1 MKSKFKMYVIV
12 WAAVVVLFN
21 VIVFITPNEVAGMSK
36 FGGAFWVGYAFIMI
50 LFLAQLGIGWYAI
63 KDDLTKT
70 FYNIPL
76 LQISYSTMIAMLV
89 VGVLCMTIPQF
100 PVWLGIIICLLV
112 VGFGGISAAL
122 AQTASSVVSDIDVKV
137 KNKTFFIR
145 SLTVDI
151 ESLLTRSELPEV
163 RDEVNKVYEAV
174 RYSDPT
180 SNEALSGVEAQ
191 ITLKVSELADAIE
204 KSDIEL
210 AKKTVREMVILL
222 NDRNKKCKL
231 LK

>member
-36 FGGAFWVGYAFIMI
+36 FAGAFWAGYAFIMI

-76 LQISYSTMIAMLV
+76 LQISYSTMIAMLI
-89 VGVLCMTIPQF
+89 VGVLCMVIPQF
-100 PVWLGIIICLLV
+100 PIWLGIIICLLV
-112 VGFGGISAAL
+112 VVFGGISAAL
-122 AQTASSVVSDIDVKV
+122 AQTASSVVSDVDAKI

-151 ESLLTRSELPEV
+151 ESLLARSELPEI

-174 RYSDPT
+174 RYSDAM
-180 SNEALSGVEAQ
+180 SDEALAGVETQ
-191 ITLKVSELADAIE
+191 ITLKVSELTDGIE

-210 AKKTVREMVILL
+210 VKKTVREIVILL

>member
-36 FGGAFWVGYAFIMI
+36 FGGAFWVGYAFIMV
-50 LFLAQLGIGWYAI
+50 LFLVQLGIGWYAI
-63 KDDLTKT
+63 KDDLAKM

-76 LQISYSTMIAMLV
+76 LQISYSTMVVMLV
-89 VGVLCMTIPQF
+89 VGVLCMAIPQF
-100 PVWLGIIICLLV
+100 PIWLGTIICLLV

-122 AQTASSVVSDIDVKV
+122 AQTASSIVSDINVKV

-174 RYSDPT
+174 RYSDPM
-180 SNEALSGVEAQ
+180 SNEALSGVESQ
-191 ITLKVSELADAIE
+191 ITLKVSELADGIE
-204 KSDIEL
+204 KADIEL
-210 AKKTVREMVILL
+210 VKKMVREIVILL

>member
-1 MKSKFKMYVIV
+1 MNSKFKMYVVV
-12 WAAVVVLFN
+12 WIVVVAIFN
-21 VIVFITPNEVAGMSK
+21 VIIFITPNEVAGMSK
-36 FGGAFWVGYAFIMI
+36 FGGAFWVGYAFIMVF
-50 LFLAQLGIGWYAI
+50 FLAQLGIGWYAI

-76 LQISYSTMIAMLV
+76 LQISYSTMIAMMI
-89 VGVLCMTIPQF
+89 VGVLCMAIPQF

-112 VGFGGISAAL
+112 VVFGGISAAL

-145 SLTVDI
+145 SLTVDT
-151 ESLLTRSELPEV
+151 ESLLARSQLPEI

-174 RYSDPT
+174 RYSDPM
-180 SNEALSGVEAQ
+180 SNEALAGVETQ
-191 ITLKVSELADAIE
+191 ITLKVSELTDGVE
-204 KSDIEL
+204 NSDIEL
-210 AKKTVREMVILL
+210 VKKTVREIVILI
-222 NDRNKKCKL
+222 NDRNRKCKL

>member
-36 FGGAFWVGYAFIMI
+36 FGGAFWVGYAFIMV
-50 LFLAQLGIGWYAI
+50 LFLVQLGIGWYAI
-63 KDDLTKT
+63 KDDLAKT

-76 LQISYSTMIAMLV
+76 LQISYSTMGVMLV
-89 VGVLCMTIPQF
+89 VGVLCMAIPQF
-100 PVWLGIIICLLV
+100 PIWLGIIICLLV

-122 AQTASSVVSDIDVKV
+122 AQTASSIVSDIDVKV

-174 RYSDPT
+174 RYSDPM
-180 SNEALSGVEAQ
+180 SNEALSGVESQ
-191 ITLKVSELADAIE
+191 ITLKVSELADGIE
-204 KSDIEL
+204 KADIEL
-210 AKKTVREMVILL
+210 VKKMVREIVILL

>member
-1 MKSKFKMYVIV
+1 MNSKFKMYVVV
-12 WAAVVVLFN
+12 WIVVVAIFN
-21 VIVFITPNEVAGMSK
+21 VIIFITPNEVAGMSK
-36 FGGAFWVGYAFIMI
+36 FGGAFWVGYAFIMV

-76 LQISYSTMIAMLV
+76 LQISYSTMIAMMI
-89 VGVLCMTIPQF
+89 VGVLCMAIPQF

-112 VGFGGISAAL
+112 VVFGGISAAL

-145 SLTVDI
+145 SLTVDT
-151 ESLLTRSELPEV
+151 ESLLARSQLPEI
-163 RDEVNKVYEAV
+163 RDEVDKVYEAV
-174 RYSDPT
+174 RYSDPM
-180 SNEALSGVEAQ
+180 SNEALAGVETQ
-191 ITLKVSELADAIE
+191 ITLKVSELTDGVE
-204 KSDIEL
+204 NSDIEL
-210 AKKTVREMVILL
+210 VKKTVREIVILI
-222 NDRNKKCKL
+222 NDRNRKCKL

>member
-1 MKSKFKMYVIV
+1 
-12 WAAVVVLFN
+12 
-21 VIVFITPNEVAGMSK
+21 
-36 FGGAFWVGYAFIMI
+36 
-50 LFLAQLGIGWYAI
+50 
-63 KDDLTKT
+63 
-70 FYNIPL
+70 
-76 LQISYSTMIAMLV
+76 
-89 VGVLCMTIPQF
+89 MTIPQF

-210 AKKTVREMVILL
+210 VKCVEVI
-222 NDRNKKCKL
+222 
-231 LK
+231 

>member
-36 FGGAFWVGYAFIMI
+36 FGGAFWVGYAFIMV
-50 LFLAQLGIGWYAI
+50 LFLVQLGIGWYAI
-63 KDDLTKT
+63 KDDLAKT

-76 LQISYSTMIAMLV
+76 LQISYSTMVVMLV
-89 VGVLCMTIPQF
+89 VGVLCMAIPQF
-100 PVWLGIIICLLV
+100 PIWLGIIICLLV

-122 AQTASSVVSDIDVKV
+122 AQTASSIVSDIDVKV

-174 RYSDPT
+174 RYSDPM

-210 AKKTVREMVILL
+210 VKKTVREIVILL
-222 NDRNKKCKL
+222 NDRNRKCKL

>member
-1 MKSKFKMYVIV
+1 M
-12 WAAVVVLFN
+12 LFR
-21 VIVFITPNEVAGMSK
+21 S
-36 FGGAFWVGYAFIMI
+36 
-50 LFLAQLGIGWYAI
+50 
-63 KDDLTKT
+63 
-70 FYNIPL
+70 L
-76 LQISYSTMIAMLV
+76 LQISYSTMIVMLV
-89 VGVLCMTIPQF
+89 VGVLCMAIPQF

-112 VGFGGISAAL
+112 VVFGGISAAL

-151 ESLLTRSELPEV
+151 ESLLARSEQPEI

-174 RYSDPT
+174 RYSDPM
-180 SNEALSGVEAQ
+180 SNEALAGVEAQ
-191 ITLKVSELADAIE
+191 ITLKVSELEDAIE

-210 AKKTVREMVILL
+210 VKKTVREMVILL

>member
-1 MKSKFKMYVIV
+1 MHGNSTV
-12 WAAVVVLFN
+12 
-21 VIVFITPNEVAGMSK
+21 PN
-36 FGGAFWVGYAFIMI
+36 
-50 LFLAQLGIGWYAI
+50 LAWNY
-63 KDDLTKT
+63 
-70 FYNIPL
+70 
-76 LQISYSTMIAMLV
+76 
-89 VGVLCMTIPQF
+89 
-100 PVWLGIIICLLV
+100 ICLLV
-112 VGFGGISAAL
+112 VVFGGISAAL

-174 RYSDPT
+174 RYSDPM
-180 SNEALSGVEAQ
+180 SNEALSGVESQ
-191 ITLKVSELADAIE
+191 ITLKVSELADGIE
-204 KSDIEL
+204 KADIEL
-210 AKKTVREMVILL
+210 VKKMVREIVILL

>member
-12 WAAVVVLFN
+12 WVAVVVLFN

-63 KDDLTKT
+63 KDDLAKT

-76 LQISYSTMIAMLV
+76 LQISYSAMVVMLV
-89 VGVLCMTIPQF
+89 VGVLCMAIPQF
-100 PVWLGIIICLLV
+100 PIWLGTIICLLV
-112 VGFGGISAAL
+112 VVFGGISAAL

-174 RYSDPT
+174 RYSDPM
-180 SNEALSGVEAQ
+180 SNEALSGVESQ
-191 ITLKVSELADAIE
+191 ITLKVSELADGIE
-204 KSDIEL
+204 KADIEL
-210 AKKTVREMVILL
+210 VKRWFE
-222 NDRNKKCKL
+222 KL
-231 LK
+231 LFY

>member
-1 MKSKFKMYVIV
+1 MNSKFKMYVVV
-12 WAAVVVLFN
+12 WIVVVAIFN
-21 VIVFITPNEVAGMSK
+21 VIIFITPNEVAGMSK
-36 FGGAFWVGYAFIMI
+36 FGGAFWVGYAFIMV

-76 LQISYSTMIAMLV
+76 LQISYSTMIAMMI
-89 VGVLCMTIPQF
+89 VGVLCMAIPQF

-112 VGFGGISAAL
+112 VVFGGISAAL

-145 SLTVDI
+145 SLTVDT
-151 ESLLTRSELPEV
+151 ESLLARSQLPEI

-174 RYSDPT
+174 RYSDPM
-180 SNEALSGVEAQ
+180 SNEALAGVETQ
-191 ITLKVSELADAIE
+191 ITLKVNELTDGVE
-204 KSDIEL
+204 NSDIEL
-210 AKKTVREMVILL
+210 VKKTVREIVILI
-222 NDRNKKCKL
+222 NDRNRKCKL

>member
-1 MKSKFKMYVIV
+1 MGES
-12 WAAVVVLFN
+12 
-21 VIVFITPNEVAGMSK
+21 
-36 FGGAFWVGYAFIMI
+36 
-50 LFLAQLGIGWYAI
+50 
-63 KDDLTKT
+63 
-70 FYNIPL
+70 
-76 LQISYSTMIAMLV
+76 
-89 VGVLCMTIPQF
+89 
-100 PVWLGIIICLLV
+100 
-112 VGFGGISAAL
+112 SAAL

-151 ESLLTRSELPEV
+151 ESLLARSEQPEI

-174 RYSDPT
+174 RYSDPM
-180 SNEALSGVEAQ
+180 SNEALAGVEAQ
-191 ITLKVSELADAIE
+191 ITLKVSELVDAIE

-210 AKKTVREMVILL
+210 VKKTVREIVILL

>member
-1 MKSKFKMYVIV
+1 
-12 WAAVVVLFN
+12 
-21 VIVFITPNEVAGMSK
+21 MSK
-36 FGGAFWVGYAFIMI
+36 FGGAFWVGYAFIMV

-63 KDDLTKT
+63 KDDLAKT

-76 LQISYSTMIAMLV
+76 LQISYSTMIVMLV
-89 VGVLCMTIPQF
+89 VGVLCMAIPQF

-112 VGFGGISAAL
+112 VVFGGISAAL

-151 ESLLTRSELPEV
+151 ESLLARSEQPEI

-174 RYSDPT
+174 CYSDPM
-180 SNEALSGVEAQ
+180 SNEALAGVEAQ
-191 ITLKVSELADAIE
+191 ITLKVSELVDVIE
-204 KSDIEL
+204 NQ
-210 AKKTVREMVILL
+210 ILNL
-222 NDRNKKCKL
+222 
-231 LK
+231 

>member
-1 MKSKFKMYVIV
+1 MNSKFKMYVVV
-12 WAAVVVLFN
+12 WIVVVAIFN
-21 VIVFITPNEVAGMSK
+21 VIIFITPNEVAGMSK
-36 FGGAFWVGYAFIMI
+36 FGGAFWVGYAFIMV

-76 LQISYSTMIAMLV
+76 LQISYSTMIAMMI
-89 VGVLCMTIPQF
+89 VGVLCMASPQF

-112 VGFGGISAAL
+112 VVFGGISAAL

-145 SLTVDI
+145 SLTVDT
-151 ESLLTRSELPEV
+151 ESLLARSQLPEI

-174 RYSDPT
+174 RYSDPM
-180 SNEALSGVEAQ
+180 SNEALAGVETQ
-191 ITLKVSELADAIE
+191 ITLKVSELTDGVE
-204 KSDIEL
+204 NSDIEL
-210 AKKTVREMVILL
+210 VKKTVREIVILI
-222 NDRNKKCKL
+222 NDRNRKCKL

>member
-1 MKSKFKMYVIV
+1 MNSKFKTY
-12 WAAVVVLFN
+12 VVVWIVVVAIFN
-21 VIVFITPNEVAGMSK
+21 VIIFITPNEVAGMSK
-36 FGGAFWVGYAFIMI
+36 FGGAFWVGYAFIMV

-76 LQISYSTMIAMLV
+76 LQISYSTMIAMMI
-89 VGVLCMTIPQF
+89 VGVLCMAIPQF

-112 VGFGGISAAL
+112 VAFGGISAAL

-151 ESLLTRSELPEV
+151 ESLLARSELSEIK
-163 RDEVNKVYEAV
+163 DEVNKVYEVV
-174 RYSDPT
+174 RCSDPM
-180 SNEALSGVEAQ
+180 SNEALAGVETQ
-191 ITLKVSELADAIE
+191 ITLKVSELTDGVE
-204 KSDIEL
+204 NSDIEL
-210 AKKTVREMVILL
+210 VKKTVREIVILI
-222 NDRNKKCKL
+222 NDRNRKCKL